1 MGLIE
6 NLKGILSKSRAEYNA
21 DVYPLTVEITKVG
34 ISERME
40 GLFTVTLNMR
50 CLSGSTEV
58 INQNFTENYRPGDS
72 MEKVISKV
80 SEKMQDVI
88 NQYKNEQVID
98 TTLDWDIAIV
108 ELQKHLE
115 EAN

>member
-21 DVYPLTVEITKVG
+21 DVYPLTVEVTKVG

-40 GLFTVTLNMR
+40 GLFTVTINLR
-50 CLSGSTEV
+50 CIAWGNEV

-72 MEKVISKV
+72 IEHVMGKI

-88 NQYKNEQVID
+88 NKYKNEQVID
-98 TTLDWDIAIV
+98 TTLDWNIAIA

-115 EAN
+115 EEN